1 MKRREKDRERIPC
14 KGTEKHR
21 DDDHKMTE
29 AETGVNE
36 HQGLL
41 ITAQSQERRW
51 KRFSLWVLR
60 RNQPYWHFDFRRL
73 ASRTVREYISTVL
86 SHLVCGSDFGMDSWV
101 GLAPEELSWASYHC
115 PKLSRTRNPTYD
127 QLSRVFQMT
136 QKMVKSL
143 PAMRETRVRSLS
155 QEDPL
160 EKEIAT
166 HSSILA
172 WRIPQTGE
180 PDRLQSMGSQGVRHE
195 WATEQLP

>member
-60 RNQPYWHFDFRRL
+60 RNQPY
-73 ASRTVREYISTVL
+73 
-86 SHLVCGSDFGMDSWV
+86 
-101 GLAPEELSWASYHC
+101 
-115 PKLSRTRNPTYD
+115 
-127 QLSRVFQMT
+127 
-136 QKMVKSL
+136 
-143 PAMRETRVRSLS
+143 
-155 QEDPL
+155 
-160 EKEIAT
+160 
-166 HSSILA
+166 
-172 WRIPQTGE
+172 
-180 PDRLQSMGSQGVRHE
+180 
-195 WATEQLP
+195 